1 MSSTREKT
9 TDVVE
14 RRDAAD
20 GGDLEKVVRALQ
32 PGQLRSVQLA
42 ALTED
47 LGFRVPELSVLG
59 SVAEQTVRTWRK
71 EPAGRGLPRP
81 LDDLRAIAEHMLTSG
96 QWEPHQIGAWFTQRN
111 RWLDQEIPL
120 DVLAAGRFEDVLAAT
135 GRHMAVAV

>member
-47 LGFRVPELSVLG
+47 LGFRVPELSVH
-59 SVAEQTVRTWRK
+59 AAK
-71 EPAGRGLPRP
+71 P
-81 LDDLRAIAEHMLTSG
+81 LA
-96 QWEPHQIGAWFTQRN
+96 
-111 RWLDQEIPL
+111 
-120 DVLAAGRFEDVLAAT
+120 
-135 GRHMAVAV
+135 